1 MQIKYVHW
9 TMAEASQLCRQY
21 ILGCVVLTSV
31 FIGVSL
37 IYNQKRQVNLNYLS
51 FFLNVPLNVLK
62 KDLSYPIMP
71 FSKNNKNV
79 WRPQSQTILSFPL
92 ITAVNPE
99 KLLLY

>member
-1 MQIKYVHW
+1 
-9 TMAEASQLCRQY
+9 MAEASQLRRQY

-51 FFLNVPLNVLK
+51 FFLNVLK
-62 KDLSYPIMP
+62 KDLSYPIMS